1 MLQSEAVALSLET
14 SLHPQGERLL
24 GEATYLGRDGMK
36 AMPTT

>member
-1 MLQSEAVALSLET
+1 MLQSEAVALSLRT
-14 SLHPQGERLL
+14 TLHSHGERVL